1 MARIVLTN
9 DDGYNAAGIRAAA
22 EALSALGDVTIVA
35 PEKQQSAVSQRITL
49 HKPLRVRKHEQSPL
63 YTTYSVS
70 GSPADCV
77 KMAVAELL
85 KDQKIDLVVSGINQG
100 SNSGFNLFYSG
111 TVAGAI
117 EGMICGIPSI
127 AVSLTSFQYVDY
139 SLAAL
144 YTRKI
149 AAHVLKHGLGE
160 ETILNINVPPV
171 SISECNGFELCYT
184 SRNRYVEKFDV
195 RDDLHGGKYYWLGG
209 TKPDVDTRLNT
220 DDEVI
225 KRNKVAISPVEFNF
239 SREGLFDGFR
249 DMNLNE
255 DTRE

>member
-1 MARIVLTN
+1 MANIVLTN
-9 DDGYNAAGIRAAA
+9 DDGYSAIGILAAA
-22 EALSALGDVTIVA
+22 EALAELGTVTIVA

-49 HKPLRVRKHEQSPL
+49 HKPLRVRKHDLSENF
-63 YTTYSVS
+63 TTYSVS
-70 GSPADCV
+70 GSPADCI
-77 KMAVAELL
+77 KMAVAELM
-85 KDQKIDLVVSGINQG
+85 KDEKIDLVVSGINQG

-111 TVAGAI
+111 TVAGAL

-127 AVSLTSFQYVDY
+127 AVSLTSFEFKDY
-139 SLAAL
+139 SLSAL
-144 YTRKI
+144 YTKKI
-149 AAHVLKHGLGE
+149 AAYVLENGLDE

-171 SISECNGFELCYT
+171 SIENCEGHELCFT

-209 TKPDVDTRLNT
+209 TKPDVDTRENT

-239 SREGLFDGFR
+239 SRDRALEALRGMD
-249 DMNLNE
+249 LNK
-255 DTRE
+255 D